1 MKVSIIG
8 LGKLGS
14 PMAAVYASKGFEV
27 IGVDKN
33 PTYVEAINAG
43 KAPVDEPQLQE
54 FIDANKER
62 LTATLDTSDAVK
74 STDVTFVIVPT
85 PSGPDG
91 SDVNVVT
98 QAIGCDSRIGHK
110 YLKGAVAYG
119 GPCFPRDNVAFGCLA
134 DQLKANADIAIATDS
149 INRGQKDRVLKMIK
163 NLDSKPKKIGVLG
176 LSYKPGTPVIEESQ
190 GISLAV
196 ALLKAGY
203 EVVVYDP
210 MAMPAAK
217 SVLNSSVDYATS
229 AEDCIQKCDSAV
241 LMTAWPEF
249 SELKADAF
257 SEKDKGF
264 AIIDCWRVLQKSMFK
279 NVEVVYQGAAC
290 LAAAQSD
297 PESILLVMPSDHLI
311 EDKQEFLKTVHDGL
325 EDAESGH
332 LPHAAAAESYISSK
346 QYLWNSGIFLFKAS
360 SFLDAVAAF
369 EPEIL
374 GIYYGIME
382 RSKSVKVVPLST
394 DWNDLGSWEALWD
407 TASKDE
413 SGRLV
418 TVVGL
423 DDVIVVDS
431 QDAVLVAARSAS
443 QDVKKIVETLQSRDR
458 PHTHSHPLTQRPWG
472 TFQSVDKAAVYGT
485 PEYTPIDENH
495 PLKPINPYG
504 HTKHIT
510 EIILQDWDKA
520 YGLKSVSLRY
530 FNAAG
535 AFPEE
540 GLGEAHEPETH
551 LIPLMIR
558 AAQHQKAIQIF
569 GNDYDTADGTCVRDY
584 IHELD
589 MLLTAEDF
597 YMPLLAWINSFFGA
611 ASSTVVQ
618 VLAYQPSYNLCFSK
632 PDFGF
637 SWMDIDINFRGVNL

>member
-33 PTYVEAINAG
+33 PTYVEAINTG

-62 LTATLDTSDAVK
+62 LTATLDTGDAVK

-85 PSGPDG
+85 PSGPDGTFTNKYVLEAMKEIGASLKEKSDYHLVVVTSTVMPGSTNGEIRQALENASGKKIGEKLGLCYSPEFIALGSVIRDMLYPDFFLIGESDEKAGALLEEIYKNACSNSPRVERMNFVNAELTKISVNTYVTTKISYANMLSEMCDYLEG

-279 NVEVVYQGAAC
+279 NVEVVYQGAGF
-290 LAAAQSD
+290 LA
-297 PESILLVMPSDHLI
+297 H
-311 EDKQEFLKTVHDGL
+311 
-325 EDAESGH
+325 
-332 LPHAAAAESYISSK
+332 SK
-346 QYLWNSGIFLFKAS
+346 EEKVVN
-360 SFLDAVAAF
+360 AVA
-369 EPEIL
+369 
-374 GIYYGIME
+374 
-382 RSKSVKVVPLST
+382 
-394 DWNDLGSWEALWD
+394 
-407 TASKDE
+407 
-413 SGRLV
+413 
-418 TVVGL
+418 
-423 DDVIVVDS
+423 
-431 QDAVLVAARSAS
+431 
-443 QDVKKIVETLQSRDR
+443 
-458 PHTHSHPLTQRPWG
+458 
-472 TFQSVDKAAVYGT
+472 
-485 PEYTPIDENH
+485 
-495 PLKPINPYG
+495 
-504 HTKHIT
+504 
-510 EIILQDWDKA
+510 
-520 YGLKSVSLRY
+520 
-530 FNAAG
+530 
-535 AFPEE
+535 
-540 GLGEAHEPETH
+540 
-551 LIPLMIR
+551 
-558 AAQHQKAIQIF
+558 
-569 GNDYDTADGTCVRDY
+569 C
-584 IHELD
+584 
-589 MLLTAEDF
+589 
-597 YMPLLAWINSFFGA
+597 
-611 ASSTVVQ
+611 
-618 VLAYQPSYNLCFSK
+618 
-632 PDFGF
+632 
-637 SWMDIDINFRGVNL
+637 